1 MSSFVESTS
10 VVSFYA
16 LICSS
21 FCATENVPLG

>member
-1 MSSFVESTS
+1 MPSFVKSTS

-21 FCATENVPLG
+21 FFATENVPFG